1 MKAPS
6 PSRGINMT
14 TTAYLAKDRFNH
26 AIQALAPST
35 TQTVTIS
42 GTSAATANALS
53 KNTIVIRVLATSACF
68 INIGTGTPTATSSG
82 TPIPANV
89 PEYFRVNGNET
100 IKVAVIQ
107 LTSGGALYVTEM
119 I

>member
-1 MKAPS
+1 
-6 PSRGINMT
+6 
-14 TTAYLAKDRFNH
+14 
-26 AIQALAPST
+26 
-35 TQTVTIS
+35 
-42 GTSAATANALS
+42 
-53 KNTIVIRVLATSACF
+53 
-68 INIGTGTPTATSSG
+68 
-82 TPIPANV
+82 V

>member
-1 MKAPS
+1 
-6 PSRGINMT
+6 MT
-14 TTAYLAKDRFNH
+14 TTYLAKDHFNH

-53 KNTIVIRVLATSACF
+53 KNTVVIRVLATTACF
-68 INIGTGTPTATSSG
+68 IRIGTGTPTATIADV
-82 TPIPANV
+82 PIPANV
-89 PEYFRVNGNET
+89 PEYFRVNGYET
-100 IKVAVIQ
+100 VKVAGIQ
-107 LTSGGALYVTEM
+107 LSSGGALYITEM

>member
-1 MKAPS
+1 
-6 PSRGINMT
+6 MT
-14 TTAYLAKDRFNH
+14 STYLAKDHFNH

-53 KNTIVIRVLATSACF
+53 KETVVIRVLATTACF
-68 INIGTGTPTATSSG
+68 IRIGTGTPTATTAD
-82 TPIPANV
+82 TPISANI
-89 PEYFRVNGNET
+89 PEYFRVNGYET
-100 IKVAVIQ
+100 IKVAGIQ
-107 LTSGGALYVTEM
+107 SSAGGSLYVTEM

>member
-1 MKAPS
+1 
-6 PSRGINMT
+6 MT
-14 TTAYLAKDRFNH
+14 ITYLAKDRFNH

-35 TQTVTIS
+35 TQTVAIS

-53 KNTIVIRVLATSACF
+53 KETVVIRVLATTACF
-68 INIGTGTPTATSSG
+68 IRIGTGTPTATTSDV
-82 TPIPANV
+82 PISANV

-100 IKVAVIQ
+100 IKVAGIQ

-119 I
+119 F